1 MIAQGRQVRRTINR
15 ASDLRAGVV
24 EILLAVVR
32 GIDLESFRRRA
43 ENMMDDLDETDE
55 DEEESSGVS
64 SVGAARLPVV
74 SASIPRESISQRFSL
89 VKRFQASRGQKWY
102 KR

>member
-1 MIAQGRQVRRTINR
+1 MRRTINR

-32 GIDLESFRRRA
+32 GIDLESLRRCA
-43 ENMMDDLDETDE
+43 ENMVDDLDETDE
-55 DEEESSGVS
+55 DEEES

-74 SASIPRESISQRFSL
+74 SASIPRESINQRFSL
-89 VKRFQASRGQKWY
+89 VKQFQAGHGQKWY